1 MLYDSPGQP
10 VGSTFAFM
18 RGIGMSDTNSLVS
31 RISAF
36 RERLDRLPRLS
47 PLAPIGEARTS
58 RNPDPVD
65 RPPADK
71 SLIDRVEAGT
81 RSQAVL
87 DDSVR
92 QLARMNRLPDDIPL
106 ELTHR
111 ARRVLGEA
119 RTILGELRTL
129 ADHPL
134 LGSAIPGDTIPAS
147 PAVEEVDPLLV
158 HYRQS
163 VSLMDAAIRLM
174 QQLPESPASQLRLCE
189 GLEGLMRIV
198 RQRLGVLR
206 DVLARR
212 GTEHRRIDFLT
223 GYLLAV
229 RDGYAM
235 DPQPLIHLASE
246 ILAEDGSVPL
256 RMLAVPPQGDQLTLG
271 GVEFPPGSRSVACHC
286 LNTARVLSR
295 IVRGDGELRDEAM
308 GGILAALLHD
318 VGMLSVPTDV
328 LTGTAPLD
336 IEQRRLV
343 ERHPADGAEMIRA
356 GFPTMAGLADLVVCH
371 HERHNGTGYPAGRTG
386 DSIPKMARLM
396 MAADVYAAQ
405 CVARPYRAGLD
416 VRTAYTDTL
425 MMGEKGLL
433 DPGAIA
439 RFMRISFWP
448 VGTVVELADG
458 CVGVVLSQPAPKGS
472 PAAAGFRPLLLLLTD
487 GDGAVLPQPMPLNLA
502 EIEGRTIVRTLPASE
517 RIRLLAADYPHWA
530 L

>member
-1 MLYDSPGQP
+1 MP
-10 VGSTFAFM
+10 
-18 RGIGMSDTNSLVS
+18 DTNSLVG

-47 PLAPIGEARTS
+47 PVAPLEACT
-58 RNPDPVD
+58 RNPDA
-65 RPPADK
+65 PPAEK

-92 QLARMNRLPDDIPL
+92 QLARMNRLPDDAPT

-119 RTILGELRTL
+119 RTVLGELRKL
-129 ADHPL
+129 SDHPL
-134 LGSAIPGDTIPAS
+134 LSGPVPGDTIP
-147 PAVEEVDPLLV
+147 PAPEELDPLLV

-163 VSLMDAAIRLM
+163 VSLMDAAVRLM

-189 GLEGLMRIV
+189 GLEGLMRVV
-198 RQRLGVLR
+198 RQRLGALR
-206 DVLARR
+206 EVLARR

-256 RMLAVPPQGDQLTLG
+256 RMLSVPPRGDRLTLG

-295 IVRGDGELRDEAM
+295 VVRGDADLRNEAM

-318 VGMLSVPTDV
+318 VGMLALPTDL
-328 LTGTAPLD
+328 LTSAGGLSAD
-336 IEQRRLV
+336 QRRLV

-356 GFPTMAGLADLVVCH
+356 GFPTMAGLADLVGCH
-371 HERHNGTGYPAGRTG
+371 HERHDGTGYPAGRVG
-386 DSIPKMARLM
+386 SAIPAMAKLLT
-396 MAADVYAAQ
+396 AADVYAAQ
-405 CVARPYRAGLD
+405 CVARPYRPGLD

-425 MMGEKGLL
+425 QMGEKGLL
-433 DPGAIA
+433 DPEAIV

-458 CVGVVLSQPAPKGS
+458 CVGVVLGQPALKGS

-502 EIEGRTIVRTLPASE
+502 ETEGRSIVRTLPATE
-517 RIRLLAADYPHWA
+517 RVRLLAADYPHWA